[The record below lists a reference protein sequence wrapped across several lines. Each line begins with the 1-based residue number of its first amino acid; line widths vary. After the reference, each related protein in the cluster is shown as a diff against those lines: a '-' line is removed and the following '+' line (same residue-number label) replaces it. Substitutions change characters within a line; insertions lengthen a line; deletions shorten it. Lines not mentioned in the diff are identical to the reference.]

1 MKRMCRS
8 ALALGTAG
16 FLSVGTIAGVGLPT
30 TVIAVAQAEET
41 CSETDFARI
50 TEGHQDMAL
59 KSDDGQLEFV
69 LKDDH
74 AEKEHESGKFVV
86 QVSDETKMTIP
97 DTASSELPSEGWV
110 LPQTQKGN
118 IPWLGFSTQHLSE
131 DYLGKNETATLS
143 MAIAKGPENG
153 RIVAFQND
161 GLDGTKIR
169 MDTEDGTAW
178 DFPGNTHAHPSFL
191 FTEPGA
197 YAVSFTF
204 ELSDGSRHNLHA
216 GFLVGDDADV
226 SELCDLDYDEADDAE
241 GTVPSDPSS
250 RPQQL
255 AKDIKGIDKAIQELD
270 KELENTLKE
279 GQKFL
284 EGGDKGDKGSKS
296 KDGENNSGSNGSQSQ
311 GSKDNNS
318 AGNNKSGGSQKS
330 VQSQGS
336 QQPGSKPSG
345 GSKQSGGSKPS
356 GGSKQSSGS
365 KQSGGSKPSV
375 HKTTRSTGHGS
386 GAGSGAAS
394 RGSSSGS
401 KSKSSGSKS
410 KSGKSSSSGSKS
422 GSTPKAKHSTKKKSE
437 SSKSKSPASKGA
449 KPSSE
454 ASAKGNNENNEVLAD
469 AAYTASLTKSSFWAG
484 ILAGIGAFALILG
497 IGLLVYVQFFR
508 KKKDADGEDS
518 PSDKAAQQPAD
529 QQSAEAAD
537 AHAEDAT
544 TQFPRVD

>member
-161 GLDGTKIR
+161 GIEGTKIR
-169 MDTEDGTAW
+169 MDTKDGTAW

-255 AKDIKGIDKAIQELD
+255 AKDIKGIDKAVQELD

-284 EGGDKGDKGSKS
+284 EGGNKGDKGSKS

-318 AGNNKSGGSQKS
+318 AGNNESGGSQKS
-330 VQSQGS
+330 GQSQGT

-345 GSKQSGGSKPS
+345 GSKPS
-356 GGSKQSSGS
+356 A
-365 KQSGGSKPSV
+365 
-375 HKTTRSTGHGS
+375 HKTTQSTGHGS

-394 RGSSSGS
+394 RGASSGS

-410 KSGKSSSSGSKS
+410 KSGKSSSSGSKG

-437 SSKSKSPASKGA
+437 SSKSKSPASKSA

-454 ASAKGNNENNEVLAD
+454 ASAKGNNENNEALAD

-508 KKKDADGEDS
+508 KKKDADSEDS

>member
-59 KSDDGQLEFV
+59 KSDHGQLEFV

-118 IPWLGFSTQHLSE
+118 IPWLGFSTQHLSA
-131 DYLGKNETATLS
+131 DYLGENETATLS

-161 GLDGTKIR
+161 GIAGTKIR

-270 KELENTLKE
+270 KELDKTLKE

-284 EGGDKGDKGSKS
+284 EGGDKGDQGSKS
-296 KDGENNSGSNGSQSQ
+296 KDGKNNGGSNGNQAQ
-311 GSKDNNS
+311 GSNDNNA

-330 VQSQGS
+330 GQSQRS
-336 QQPGSKPSG
+336 QQPGSKQSA
-345 GSKQSGGSKPS
+345 GSNQSGGSKPS
-356 GGSKQSSGS
+356 A
-365 KQSGGSKPSV
+365 
-375 HKTTRSTGHGS
+375 HKTSRSTGHGS

-410 KSGKSSSSGSKS
+410 KSGKSSSSGSKG

-437 SSKSKSPASKGA
+437 SSKSKTPSPKSA

-508 KKKDADGEDS
+508 KKKGTDGGETLD
-518 PSDKAAQQPAD
+518 DEAAEQPAD
-529 QQSAEAAD
+529 QQSAKAAD